1 MEQVRLNRKAII
13 EQFEEDRSFIYQ
25 YLTLIFP
32 YAPDRINFVW
42 AKTHFEHIDD
52 MIVSL
57 GGISYRDCFA
67 DTEFLSR
74 VEGLIKE

>member
-1 MEQVRLNRKAII
+1 MHINRKAII

-32 YAPDRINFVW
+32 YSPDRINFMW
-42 AKTHFEHIDD
+42 AKTHFEHIDA

-57 GGISYRDCFA
+57 GGESYRDCYG

-74 VEGLIKE
+74 AEGLIKE